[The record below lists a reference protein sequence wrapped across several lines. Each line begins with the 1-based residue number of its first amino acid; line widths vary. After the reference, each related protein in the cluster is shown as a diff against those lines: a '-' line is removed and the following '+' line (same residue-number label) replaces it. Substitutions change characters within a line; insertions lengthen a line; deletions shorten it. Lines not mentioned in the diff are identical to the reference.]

1 MSANA
6 VVFPKMPGCQPM
18 QYLQEEHQHRVAAW
32 EASSA
37 SQEQQ
42 MEAVRRQLAAALQD
56 SSASQ
61 AALHALQQEATQ
73 QVGLL

>member
-1 MSANA
+1 MIPE
-6 VVFPKMPGCQPM
+6 VPGCQPTFCL
-18 QYLQEEHQHRVAAW
+18 QYPQEEHQRQIAAW

-42 MEAVRRQLAAALQD
+42 AEAVRRELAAALQD
-56 SSASQ
+56 SSTSQ

-73 QVGLL
+73 QVALL